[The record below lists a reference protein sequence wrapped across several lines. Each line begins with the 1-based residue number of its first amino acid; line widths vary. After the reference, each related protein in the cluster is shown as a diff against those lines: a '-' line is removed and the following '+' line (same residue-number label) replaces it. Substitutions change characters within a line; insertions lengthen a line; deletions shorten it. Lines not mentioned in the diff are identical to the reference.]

1 MRKKFVTMMISGI
14 LAASMTACSNNSSE
28 MDSLKRENKELKAQI
43 AELEKKVQQE
53 ETSDFSDSDLESK
66 QEEQNK
72 VYGLNETWTVDGLW
86 SLTFTSVTQTEER
99 NQYSDKTPAQVI
111 YLNYDYENIGYQS
124 DLQDLYIG
132 STSFQIIDSAGEIA
146 ETYPLTSTTYP
157 QQIPVGAKCVGAQ
170 ECIALNNASD
180 NIKIIVSLYDNNYT
194 EHTATF
200 ELPVQ
205 Q

>member
-1 MRKKFVTMMISGI
+1 MKKKIVTMMIAGI

-43 AELEKKVQQE
+43 AELEKKAQQE

-111 YLNYDYENIGYQS
+111 YLNYGYENIGYQN
-124 DLQDLYIG
+124 DLQDLFIG

-205 Q
+205 

>member
-1 MRKKFVTMMISGI
+1 MMIAGI
-14 LAASMTACSNNSSE
+14 LATSMTACSNNSSE

-43 AELEKKVQQE
+43 AELEKKAQQE

-86 SLTFTSVTQTEER
+86 ALTFTSVTQTEER
-99 NQYSDKTPAQVI
+99 NQYSDKTPAQVV
-111 YLNYDYENIGYQS
+111 YLNYDYENLGYQS
-124 DLQDLYIG
+124 DIQDLYI
-132 STSFQIIDSAGEIA
+132 STNSFQIIDSAGAIA

-157 QQIPVGAKCVGAQ
+157 QQVPVGAKCIGAQ
-170 ECIALNNASD
+170 ECIALTNASD
-180 NIKIIVSLYDNNYT
+180 KIKVIVSLYDNNYT

-200 ELPVQ
+200 ELPIQ
-205 Q
+205 

>member
-1 MRKKFVTMMISGI
+1 MRKKFVTMMIAGI
-14 LAASMTACSNNSSE
+14 LATSMTACSNNSSE

-43 AELEKKVQQE
+43 AELEKKAQQE

-86 SLTFTSVTQTEER
+86 ALTFTSVTQTEER
-99 NQYSDKTPAQVI
+99 NQYSDKTPAQVV
-111 YLNYDYENIGYQS
+111 YLNYDYENLGYQS
-124 DLQDLYIG
+124 DIQDLYI
-132 STSFQIIDSAGEIA
+132 STNSFQIIDSAGAIA

-157 QQIPVGAKCVGAQ
+157 QQVPVGAKCIGAQ
-170 ECIALNNASD
+170 ECIALTNASD
-180 NIKIIVSLYDNNYT
+180 KIKVIVSLYDNNYT

-200 ELPVQ
+200 ELPIQ
-205 Q
+205 

>member
-1 MRKKFVTMMISGI
+1 MRKKFVTMMIAGI
-14 LAASMTACSNNSSE
+14 LATSMTACSNNSSE

-53 ETSDFSDSDLESK
+53 EASDFSDSDLESK

-99 NQYSDKTPAQVI
+99 NQYSDKTPAQVV
-111 YLNYDYENIGYQS
+111 YLNYDYENLGYQS
-124 DLQDLYIG
+124 DIQDLYI
-132 STSFQIIDSAGEIA
+132 STNSFQIIDSAGAIA

-157 QQIPVGAKCVGAQ
+157 QQVPVGAKCIGAQ
-170 ECIALNNASD
+170 ECIALTNASD
-180 NIKIIVSLYDNNYT
+180 KIKVIVSLYDNNYT

-200 ELPVQ
+200 ELPIQ
-205 Q
+205 

>member
-1 MRKKFVTMMISGI
+1 MDMFKAMADPTRRRI
-14 LAASMTACSNNSSE
+14 LQLLSE
-28 MDSLKRENKELKAQI
+28 KNL
-43 AELEKKVQQE
+43 
-53 ETSDFSDSDLESK
+53 
-66 QEEQNK
+66 
-72 VYGLNETWTVDGLW
+72 
-86 SLTFTSVTQTEER
+86 
-99 NQYSDKTPAQVI
+99 
-111 YLNYDYENIGYQS
+111 
-124 DLQDLYIG
+124 
-132 STSFQIIDSAGEIA
+132 SAGEIA

-205 Q
+205 

>member
-1 MRKKFVTMMISGI
+1 MRKKFVTMMIAGI
-14 LAASMTACSNNSSE
+14 LATSMTACSNNSSE

-53 ETSDFSDSDLESK
+53 EASDFSDSDLESK

-86 SLTFTSVTQTEER
+86 ALTFTSVTQTEER
-99 NQYSDKTPAQVI
+99 NQYSDKTPAQVVC
-111 YLNYDYENIGYQS
+111 LNYDYENLGYQS
-124 DLQDLYIG
+124 DIQDLYI
-132 STSFQIIDSAGEIA
+132 STNSFQIIDSAGAIA

-157 QQIPVGAKCVGAQ
+157 QQVPVGAKCIGAQ
-170 ECIALNNASD
+170 ECIALTNASD
-180 NIKIIVSLYDNNYT
+180 KIKVIVSLYDNNYT

-200 ELPVQ
+200 ELPIQ
-205 Q
+205 

>member
-1 MRKKFVTMMISGI
+1 MRKKFVTMMIAGI
-14 LAASMTACSNNSSE
+14 LATSMTACSNNSSE

-53 ETSDFSDSDLESK
+53 EASDFSDSDLESK

-86 SLTFTSVTQTEER
+86 ALTFTSVTQTEER
-99 NQYSDKTPAQVI
+99 NQYSDKTPAQVV
-111 YLNYDYENIGYQS
+111 YLNYDYENLGYQS
-124 DLQDLYIG
+124 DIQDLYI
-132 STSFQIIDSAGEIA
+132 STNSFQIIDSAGAIA

-157 QQIPVGAKCVGAQ
+157 QQVPVGAKCIGAQ
-170 ECIALNNASD
+170 ECIALTNASD
-180 NIKIIVSLYDNNYT
+180 KIKVIVALYDNNYT

-200 ELPVQ
+200 ELPIQ
-205 Q
+205 